1 MGGVLCPVCSKSA
14 ENMPDMKKDLK
25 LPHYILISDLFSRR
39 FKDFRNVEFDN
50 AVLEDVYKLISDYF
64 NYHTDCHIDCYNYL
78 NKFALKTKAVS
89 KASIEAVP
97 EATLAATKNIN
108 RSNLN

>member
-1 MGGVLCPVCSKSA
+1 MGGVLCPMCSKSP
-14 ENMPDMKKDLK
+14 ENMSDMKKDLS

-50 AVLEDVYKLISDYF
+50 AVLEDVYRLISDYF

-78 NKFALKTKAVS
+78 NKFAAGVKSNIKATS
-89 KASIEAVP
+89 QAI
-97 EATLAATKNIN
+97 
-108 RSNLN
+108 